1 MLIIHS
7 FGNFEEEDD
16 EPLDKDRVIDHLFRI
31 VEELDPESS
40 REEIAMLIAANMQI
54 EDLRGEQNDF
64 NVDRLFM
71 HPSASATYAGSLSAS
86 VDLGGTAGPRGVDI
100 KFSVPFQGGL
110 DGIDPATIIKT
121 GENLSAT
128 NAFGL

>member
-40 REEIAMLIAANMQI
+40 REEIAMLIAANM
-54 EDLRGEQNDF
+54 
-64 NVDRLFM
+64 
-71 HPSASATYAGSLSAS
+71 
-86 VDLGGTAGPRGVDI
+86 
-100 KFSVPFQGGL
+100 
-110 DGIDPATIIKT
+110 
-121 GENLSAT
+121 
-128 NAFGL
+128 

>member
-40 REEIAMLIAANMQI
+40 REEIAMLVAANMQI
-54 EDLRGEQNDF
+54 EDLGGDEEDF
-64 NVDRLFM
+64 NVDR
-71 HPSASATYAGSLSAS
+71 
-86 VDLGGTAGPRGVDI
+86 
-100 KFSVPFQGGL
+100 
-110 DGIDPATIIKT
+110 
-121 GENLSAT
+121 N
-128 NAFGL
+128 

>member
-31 VEELDPESS
+31 IEELDPESS

-64 NVDRLFM
+64 NVDR
-71 HPSASATYAGSLSAS
+71 
-86 VDLGGTAGPRGVDI
+86 
-100 KFSVPFQGGL
+100 
-110 DGIDPATIIKT
+110 
-121 GENLSAT
+121 N
-128 NAFGL
+128 